1 MVSAIAG
8 TEGMV
13 SMVMDIIVEMIA
25 GAVVIVAATVAVA
38 LAAATAGLVAAV
50 VVIAGRAVVAADA
63 DRSNDYADTTKIIRN
78 KYQKI
83 IQRCYNQKDPSI
95 GKGRKD
101 ASVRLQKEGT
111 LLLSVRMH

>member
-1 MVSAIAG
+1 
-8 TEGMV
+8 
-13 SMVMDIIVEMIA
+13 MVMDIIVEMTA
-25 GAVVIVAATVAVA
+25 GAVVIVAATVVAVVVEIA
-38 LAAATAGLVAAV
+38 DLVAAV
-50 VVIAGRAVVAADA
+50 VLVIAGPAGAAADA
-63 DRSNDYADTTKIIRN
+63 DRSNGYADTTKIIRN

-83 IQRCYNQKDPSI
+83 ILRCYNQKDPSI

>member
-13 SMVMDIIVEMIA
+13 SMDMDIIVEMIA

-50 VVIAGRAVVAADA
+50 VVIAGPADA

>member
-1 MVSAIAG
+1 V
-8 TEGMV
+8 V
-13 SMVMDIIVEMIA
+13 VE
-25 GAVVIVAATVAVA
+25 
-38 LAAATAGLVAAV
+38 TAGLVAAAV
-50 VVIAGRAVVAADA
+50 LVIAGPAGAAADA
-63 DRSNDYADTTKIIRN
+63 DRSNDYADTTKNIRN
-78 KYQKI
+78 KYEKI

>member
-1 MVSAIAG
+1 MA
-8 TEGMV
+8 
-13 SMVMDIIVEMIA
+13 SMVMDIIVEMTA
-25 GAVVIVAATVAVA
+25 GAVVIVAATVVAAVVVVE
-38 LAAATAGLVAAV
+38 TAGLVAAV
-50 VVIAGRAVVAADA
+50 EIAGPAVVAADA
-63 DRSNDYADTTKIIRN
+63 DRSNGYADTTKIIRN

-83 IQRCYNQKDPSI
+83 ILRCYNQKDPSI